1 MRHGVV
7 ALAAIVLGLTTACQ
21 GGDELA
27 QTVAELQAVKQAVV
41 RATGHSDVQ
50 VRLAGAGGLSVSLIN
65 SPLMALPAEK
75 RNSKALDI
83 ARVAFD
89 SHPRRASLQSVKV
102 AFLVRKWFLFVFGEV
117 SSEHT
122 FTADD
127 LAAPPRT

>member
-1 MRHGVV
+1 MRHWIGGVV
-7 ALAAIVLGLTTACQ
+7 VIAFGLTTACQ
-21 GGDELA
+21 GGEALV

-50 VRLAGAGGLSVSLIN
+50 VKLAGAGGLSVSLIN

-117 SSEHT
+117 SSAYT
-122 FTADD
+122 FPASD
-127 LAAPPRT
+127 LVTPPKT